1 MADEIQVASPSG
13 LQQVQPT
20 SFAQTGDNNTQ
31 IGYVQQQ
38 IININQAGYMM
49 NSYMPAMINNQYYNL
64 FVVEQ
69 TGFNGM
75 VSIPRKSALDD
86 YTDTDI
92 RRIYAKPKL
101 AALEEIKQLP
111 SVFII
116 RNKYGNHTDPGQ
128 NAGLGY
134 VVNIEEL
141 GDVIRITH
149 SPLRSIQQEILNGLE
164 KELKL
169 KSAAEINELDV
180 VHWSIKQVDIMQILN
195 MRW

>member
-1 MADEIQVASPSG
+1 MADEIQVASSGG
-13 LQQVQPT
+13 LQQVQST

-38 IININQAGYMM
+38 IINISQAGYMM

-69 TGFNGM
+69 SGFNGM
-75 VSIPRKSALDD
+75 VSIPRKAALDD
-86 YTDTDI
+86 YTDVDI

-101 AALEEIKQLP
+101 AALTEIKQLP

-116 RNKYGNHTDPGQ
+116 RNKYGNHTDPEQ

-149 SPLRSIQQEILNGLE
+149 SPLRPIQQEILNGLE

>member
-149 SPLRSIQQEILNGLE
+149 SPLCPIQQEILNGLE

>member
-1 MADEIQVASPSG
+1 MADEIQVVSPGG

-38 IININQAGYMM
+38 IINISQAGYMM

-69 TGFNGM
+69 SGFNGM
-75 VSIPRKSALDD
+75 MSIPRKNALDD
-86 YTDTDI
+86 YTDVDI

-101 AALEEIKQLP
+101 AALEDIKQLP
-111 SVFII
+111 SVFVI

-149 SPLRSIQQEILNGLE
+149 SPLRPIQQEILNGLE

-180 VHWSIKQVDIMQILN
+180 VHWSIKKVDIMQILN
-195 MRW
+195 LRW